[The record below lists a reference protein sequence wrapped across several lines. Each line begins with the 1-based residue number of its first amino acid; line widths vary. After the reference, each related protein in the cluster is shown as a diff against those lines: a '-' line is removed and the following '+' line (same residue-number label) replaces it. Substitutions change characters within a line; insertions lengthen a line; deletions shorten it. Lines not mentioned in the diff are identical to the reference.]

1 MCLAGVAKCLN
12 QDDIFCG
19 DLPLQEV
26 FSWAPWSLHAVFS
39 SLRTAGTDNP
49 PHEQTRLMMGTLVSI
64 STRSPM
70 SQQTAEAVE
79 AAFAEASRLESL
91 LTRHV
96 SSAPLGLLNRQ
107 GAIRDIPPE
116 LRQVLSLSFRISTAT
131 KNAFNPLAVTVT
143 EAKRQGV
150 RGNGLKRIAELSKPE
165 ALRLDDSGLRL
176 ESSELL
182 CSLDGIAKGFIVDA
196 ISGILNRH
204 GVSDHLI
211 NAGGDIF
218 AAGSPGRQRPWTVGI
233 MNSDGRI
240 ARVVPLCGM
249 ALATSGNSESLA
261 RGYEHILPAHFSAPD
276 ARRLFSAS
284 AMAANAALADAY
296 STALFALDPAQAE
309 KTAAGGEWNL
319 SRCQP
324 EEIFSQTCSAVQK
337 SPGSSCR
344 GIFPFQNVCTA
355 GPAYGGPGVFQ
366 HTPQYGIIEYTAILF
381 THRAAKAH
389 QTQRMIVRRPPER
402 GMHEQPSLSAIEHKS
417 AAFIKSPAASGDFRY
432 RRVDFQNG
440 QARVAVTFEP
450 CAQYPS
456 ADSPGTMIRMHGKML
471 KIANFREHPKAE
483 QAHWL
488 SSVFPSEAGCPP
500 PEGIAARQ

>member
-1 MCLAGVAKCLN
+1 MLESRRHFLRGLAAAGGIL
-12 QDDIFCG
+12 
-19 DLPLQEV
+19 L
-26 FSWAPWSLHAVFS
+26 APWSLHAVFS

-49 PHEQTRLMMGTLVSI
+49 PHEQTRLMVGTLVSI
-64 STRSPM
+64 STRSPL

-131 KNAFNPLAVTVT
+131 KNAFNPLAVTVA

-309 KTAAGGEWNL
+309 KTAARGGVEFI
-319 SRCQP
+319 P
-324 EEIFSQTCSAVQK
+324 M
-337 SPGSSCR
+337 
-344 GIFPFQNVCTA
+344 
-355 GPAYGGPGVFQ
+355 PA
-366 HTPQYGIIEYTAILF
+366 
-381 THRAAKAH
+381 
-389 QTQRMIVRRPPER
+389 
-402 GMHEQPSLSAIEHKS
+402 
-417 AAFIKSPAASGDFRY
+417 
-432 RRVDFQNG
+432 
-440 QARVAVTFEP
+440 
-450 CAQYPS
+450 
-456 ADSPGTMIRMHGKML
+456 
-471 KIANFREHPKAE
+471 
-483 QAHWL
+483 
-488 SSVFPSEAGCPP
+488 
-500 PEGIAARQ
+500 